1 MPSTAPRYTLTLAC
15 RGGTGQIARASTRLA
30 KLGCYID
37 EMSVFDDTGNGRF
50 FMRCVFHARHA
61 VIDPSQLRHALVGS
75 DADDGFDMH
84 WQLFEPGIRP
94 RVLIMVSRLDHCL
107 NDLIYRQRIGDIDM
121 EIAAIVS
128 NHALLEPV
136 ATAAG
141 LPFLHLP
148 VEAGTRERQE
158 ERLLQLMQDSDSE
171 LLILARYMQVLSHP
185 TSQALAGRAIN
196 IHHSFLPGFKGARPY
211 HQAHA
216 RGVKLIGA
224 TAHYVTDDL
233 DEGPIIEQVVERV
246 DHAFT
251 PERLQAA
258 GRDMECQALARAVR
272 YHLERRVFISG
283 SRVVVLR

>member
-1 MPSTAPRYTLTLAC
+1 MPGTAPSYTLTLAC
-15 RGGTGQIARASTRLA
+15 RGGTGQIAQASSLLA
-30 KLGCYID
+30 AHGCYID
-37 EMSVFDDTGNGRF
+37 EMSVFDDSSNGRF
-50 FMRCVFHARHA
+50 FLRCVFHAEQA
-61 VIDPSQLRHALVGS
+61 PVDAPALRRALA
-75 DADDGFDMH
+75 DADDGRFDMH
-84 WQLFEPGIRP
+84 WQLYEAGPRP

-121 EIAAIVS
+121 DIAAVVS
-128 NHALLEPV
+128 NHTLLEPV
-136 ATAAG
+136 ARAAG

-148 VEAGTRERQE
+148 LSAETRAAQE
-158 ERLLQLMQDSDSE
+158 DRLLELMAASGSE
-171 LLILARYMQVLSHP
+171 LLILARYMQVLSHE
-185 TSQALAGRAIN
+185 TSLALAGRAIN

-272 YHLERRVFISG
+272 YHLERRTFING